1 MDFSVDILDNEYVE
15 FDILVDK
22 NFLIVIFFFKFWVVS
37 GYVDFIDVVLL
48 LLDNIFCNLIYEDLY
63 LYFY

>member
-48 LLDNIFCNLIYEDLY
+48 LLDNIFRNLIYEDLY